1 MGEEDEIFT
10 DGSVDVDDCM
20 ALFST
25 QSHKVVPKFEETK
38 PIIKTA
44 KEATKEKE
52 RYSHRNSKKKS
63 KAMPIRGRRMKTM
76 ASKGSFSV
84 DVKQHTAKSSPFD
97 IQQNDIR
104 RLEAM

>member
-1 MGEEDEIFT
+1 MTFDNLDFEGDDEKNVLSAAFSNDERFAKDEDEVFT

-76 ASKGSFSV
+76 ASK
-84 DVKQHTAKSSPFD
+84 
-97 IQQNDIR
+97 
-104 RLEAM
+104 